1 MENNP
6 ELLQKIKE
14 ADFLVSDSQCRRLI
28 GLKYDERK
36 MTEPKICFICFLY
49 SDIILARQYCVIYGK
64 KIYEDNELSAVL
76 FNHSCVKE
84 LELKDLRKLV
94 ILYTRFLRK

>member
-64 KIYEDNELSAVL
+64 KIASKNYGTRETFADISATIL
-76 FNHSCVKE
+76 QYLGVKNTIAG
-84 LELKDLRKLV
+84 KPMD
-94 ILYTRFLRK
+94 I